1 MPWSVPYYQEVE
13 KWLPIYWP
21 PYNWQIRDSSYPP
34 QHAPMPYGF
43 IAPWWLHDK
52 SQWPYETI
60 PWNQKVFGAISA
72 RKVWMW
78 SKNPD
83 PPGELKSSPP
93 FGTMKYDTPT
103 DRPHSIGTL
112 RIQMRPE
119 VYLSINPLP
128 SLWDQAKLEEAL
140 RVMSRT
146 RPIKLQTADGS
157 SITIKKIQSAPW
169 NAPKTGYREMKA
181 ERDAAMKAKREAERQ
196 EQLAA
201 EIARNKDARREP
213 STDLFS

>member
-1 MPWSVPYYQEVE
+1 MSWSTPYLQEVE

-21 PYNWQIRDSSYPP
+21 PYSWQIRDSSHPM

-43 IAPWWLHDK
+43 LAPWWLHDK

-93 FGTMKYDTPT
+93 FGTMKVDTPT

-119 VYLSINPLP
+119 VWLQINPLP
-128 SLWDQAKLEEAL
+128 ALWGEGKLQAAL
-140 RVMSRT
+140 QEMSRK
-146 RPIKLQTADGS
+146 RPIRLQTEDGS
-157 SITIKKIQSAPW
+157 SITIKSIVSAPW
-169 NAPKTGYREMKA
+169 NQHKNDIQ
-181 ERDAAMKAKREAERQ
+181 ERRAAMKAKKEAEHQ
-196 EQLAA
+196 KQLAA
-201 EIARNKDARREP
+201 EIERTESDFKP
-213 STDLFS
+213 KPKPKPDLFT